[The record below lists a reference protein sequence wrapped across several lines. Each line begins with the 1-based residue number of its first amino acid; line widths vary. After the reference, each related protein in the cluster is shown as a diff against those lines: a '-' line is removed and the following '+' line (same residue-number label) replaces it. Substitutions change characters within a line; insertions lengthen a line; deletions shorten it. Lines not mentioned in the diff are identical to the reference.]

1 MSVHRHYY
9 DHPERDMA
17 EENITNETKQKKDKG
32 SSKLEYVLSIAP
44 HLRSSQ
50 SVFTIMWLVVASL
63 LPATAYSF
71 YLYGLNAVKLVAGAV
86 ITAIV
91 SEALYQLLMKK
102 KITALDGSAVITGL
116 LLAMNVPPD
125 APVWMV
131 CIGSAFAIIIAKH
144 LFGGLGFNIFN
155 PALAARAFMM
165 ASWPVHM
172 TTRWHPF
179 STNNIISQ
187 GIENSA
193 GLPPAAYD
201 AITSATPLAALKG
214 ASKVIADFGASP
226 DGVIQTLLS
235 SQMLKSL
242 FIGNIGGCLGE
253 TSVLFLL
260 IGAVFLLIKRII
272 TWHIPLVYMATMAII
287 MAVYYTVHPLPGA
300 QAIDHFLPR
309 IVLFHLLSGGLV
321 LGAFFMATDM
331 VTSPVTHT
339 GMIIYAAGCGII
351 ASIIRLWGGYPEGVS
366 YSILLMNA
374 LVPLIDRYI
383 KPKVFGT
390 AAAAKSHR

>member
-1 MSVHRHYY
+1 
-9 DHPERDMA
+9 MA
-17 EENITNETKQKKDKG
+17 EENTTNEKEQEKETAP
-32 SSKLEYVLSIAP
+32 SKLELILSVPP
-44 HLRSSQ
+44 HVRSSQ
-50 SVFTIMWLVVASL
+50 SVITVMWLVVISL
-63 LPATAYSF
+63 LPAVGYSF
-71 YLYGLNAVKLVAGAV
+71 YLYGLSAVTLVAGAV
-86 ITAIV
+86 IAAIA
-91 SEALYQLLMKK
+91 SEALYQFIMKK
-102 KITALDGSAVITGL
+102 NITALDGSAVITGL
-116 LLAMNVPPD
+116 LLAMNVPPE

-131 CIGSAFAIIIAKH
+131 CLGSAFAIIIAKQ

-172 TTRWHPF
+172 TTRWHSF
-179 STNNIISQ
+179 SPTNVISQ
-187 GIENSA
+187 GIENTAALPSA
-193 GLPPAAYD
+193 AFD

-214 ASKVIADFGASP
+214 ASKVVADFAAP
-226 DGVIQTLLS
+226 ADGVLHTLLS

-260 IGAVFLLIKRII
+260 IGAIFLLAKRII
-272 TWHIPLVYMATMAII
+272 TWHIPITYMATVALI
-287 MAVYYTVHPLPGA
+287 MALYYSVNPLPGSES
-300 QAIDHFLPR
+300 IDHFLPR

-331 VTSPVTHT
+331 VTSPVMHK
-339 GMIIYAAGCGII
+339 GMILYAAGCGII

-374 LVPLIDRYI
+374 VVPLIDRYL

-390 AAAAKSHR
+390 AGAKSNR

>member
-1 MSVHRHYY
+1 MRMHRHNN
-9 DHPERDMA
+9 DHPEYDMA
-17 EENITNETKQKKDKG
+17 EENTPNEKVQEKDKG
-32 SSKLEYVLSIAP
+32 SSKLEYILSIAP
-44 HLRSSQ
+44 HIRASQ
-50 SVFTIMWLVVASL
+50 SVFTVMWLVVISL

-86 ITAIV
+86 IAAIA

-102 KITALDGSAVITGL
+102 KITALDGSAAITGL

-131 CIGSAFAIIIAKH
+131 CIGSAFAIIIAKQ

-165 ASWPVHM
+165 TSWPIHM
-172 TTRWHPF
+172 TTRWHQF
-179 STNNIISQ
+179 SPTNIISQ
-187 GIENSA
+187 GIENTAS
-193 GLPPAAYD
+193 LPSAAYD

-214 ASKVIADFGASP
+214 TSKIIAEFGASA

-253 TSVLFLL
+253 TSALFLL
-260 IGAVFLLIKRII
+260 IGAIFLLWKRII
-272 TWHIPLVYMATMAII
+272 TWHIPVTYMATVAVI
-287 MAVYYTVHPLPGA
+287 MAVYYSLKPLPGYES
-300 QAIDHFLPR
+300 IDHFLVR

-331 VTSPVTHT
+331 VTSPVTHK

-383 KPKVFGT
+383 RPKVFGT
-390 AAAAKSHR
+390 SQPQDTK

>member
-1 MSVHRHYY
+1 
-9 DHPERDMA
+9 MA
-17 EENITNETKQKKDKG
+17 EENNTIEQKQEQEKDK
-32 SSKLEYVLSIAP
+32 STSKLDLALSVPP
-44 HLRSSQ
+44 HVRSSQ
-50 SVFTIMWLVVASL
+50 SVFTVMWLVVIAL
-63 LPATAYSF
+63 LPATGYSF
-71 YLYGLNAVKLVAGAV
+71 FLYGFNAVKLVAGAMLA
-86 ITAIV
+86 AIV
-91 SEALYQLLMKK
+91 SEAFYQFLMKK
-102 KITALDGSAVITGL
+102 KITALDGSAAITGL
-116 LLAMNVPPD
+116 LLAMNVPPE

-131 CIGSAFAIIIAKH
+131 CIGSAFAIIIAKQ

-155 PALAARAFMM
+155 PALAARAFLM

-179 STNNIISQ
+179 SATNILAQ
-187 GIENSA
+187 GIENST
-193 GLPPAAYD
+193 GLPATAFD

-214 ASKVIADFGASP
+214 APKIISDLSAPSE
-226 DGVIQTLLS
+226 GVYQALLS
-235 SQMLKSL
+235 TNMLKSL

-260 IGAVFLLIKRII
+260 IGAIFLLAKRII
-272 TWHIPLVYMATMAII
+272 TWHIPVTYMATVATI
-287 MAVYYTVHPLPGA
+287 MAAFYSYHPLPGSES
-300 QAIDHFLPR
+300 IDHFLLR

-331 VTSPVTHT
+331 VTSPVTHK

-374 LVPLIDRYI
+374 VVPLIDRYI
-383 KPKVFGT
+383 KPKVFGST
-390 AAAAKSHR
+390 KVQSNK

>member
-1 MSVHRHYY
+1 
-9 DHPERDMA
+9 MA
-17 EENITNETKQKKDKG
+17 EENTTNEKEQEKEKG

-44 HLRSSQ
+44 HVRSSQ
-50 SVFTIMWLVVASL
+50 SVFTVMWLVVISL
-63 LPATAYSF
+63 LPATSYSF
-71 YLYGLNAVKLVAGAV
+71 YLFGLNAVKLVVGAV
-86 ITAIV
+86 IAAIA

-102 KITALDGSAVITGL
+102 KMTALDGSAVITGL

-131 CIGSAFAIIIAKH
+131 CIGSAFSIIIAKQ

-155 PALAARAFMM
+155 PALAARAFLM

-172 TTRWHPF
+172 TTRWHQF
-179 STNNIISQ
+179 SQNNIISQ
-187 GIENSA
+187 MIENSA
-193 GLPPAAYD
+193 GLPASAFD
-201 AITSATPLAALKG
+201 AITSATPLASLKG
-214 ASKVIADFGASP
+214 ASKVITDFGASA

-235 SQMLKSL
+235 PQLLKSL

-260 IGAVFLLIKRII
+260 IGALFLLWKRII
-272 TWHIPLVYMATMAII
+272 TWHIPVIYMATVAVFMAL
-287 MAVYYTVHPLPGA
+287 YYTVYPLPGA
-300 QAIDHFLPR
+300 ESIDNFLPR

-331 VTSPVTHT
+331 VTSPVTHK

-351 ASIIRLWGGYPEGVS
+351 TSIIRLWGGYPEGVS

-374 LVPLIDRYI
+374 VVPLIDRYI

-390 AAAAKSHR
+390 TMTAKTHK

>member
-1 MSVHRHYY
+1 
-9 DHPERDMA
+9 MA
-17 EENITNETKQKKDKG
+17 EENTTNEKEQEKEKE

-44 HLRSSQ
+44 HVRSSQ
-50 SVFTIMWLVVASL
+50 SVFTVMWLVVLAL
-63 LPATAYSF
+63 VPATAYSF

-86 ITAIV
+86 IAAIA
-91 SEALYQLLMKK
+91 SEALYQLLMRK

-116 LLAMNVPPD
+116 LLAMNVPPE

-131 CIGSAFAIIIAKH
+131 CLGSAFAIIIAKQ

-179 STNNIISQ
+179 TANNIISQ
-187 GIENSA
+187 GIENGA
-193 GLPPAAYD
+193 GLPAPAFD

-214 ASKVIADFGASP
+214 MPKVIADFGASA

-253 TSVLFLL
+253 TSALLLLAGGIFLL
-260 IGAVFLLIKRII
+260 WKRII
-272 TWHIPLVYMATMAII
+272 TWHIPVTYMATVAVI
-287 MAVYYTVHPLPGA
+287 MAVFYTVHPLPGA
-300 QAIDHFLPR
+300 QSIDHFLPR

-331 VTSPVTHT
+331 VTSPVTHK
-339 GMIIYAAGCGII
+339 GMIIYATGCGII

-390 AAAAKSHR
+390 AAAVKSNK